1 LGGCPASTLSG
12 LPAGRN
18 VSWLTITAHIECV
31 TTSVFRKLDEAK
43 IVDSLTALRDR
54 IENHFPNS
62 GLGRVAD
69 ELIAVADEVTSCAEY
84 LNETNWPIRIFAG
97 LLIAA
102 MFLVL
107 YLAAPRVELPAGA
120 HKFSDVQSI
129 AAVCNIAAVVGVAV
143 LFLLRLEINLKRR
156 RAHAVLHE
164 LRSLAHV
171 IDMHQLAKDP
181 AGRRLPEPEITES
194 EKGAMTPQSLARY
207 LDYCTDL
214 LSLTGKLSALLVQ
227 RFNDDVVLEEVNEIE
242 AIANGLSGRIWQKI
256 QLLERALT

>member
-1 LGGCPASTLSG
+1 M
-12 LPAGRN
+12 
-18 VSWLTITAHIECV
+18 
-31 TTSVFRKLDEAK
+31 TTTEFRKLDESR

-54 IENHFPNS
+54 IQNQFPNS
-62 GLGRVAD
+62 GLSRVAD
-69 ELIAVADEVTSCAEY
+69 ELIAVAGEVSGCAEY
-84 LNETNWPIRIFAG
+84 LRATNWPIRIFAG

-107 YLAAPRVELPAGA
+107 FLAGPRVELPAGA

-143 LFLLRLEINLKRR
+143 LFLLRLETNLKRR

-181 AGRRLPEPEITES
+181 AGRRLPEPEITEGP
-194 EKGAMTPQSLARY
+194 KGAMNPQSLARY

-227 RFNDDVVLEEVNEIE
+227 RFKDEVVLAEVNEIE
-242 AIANGLSGRIWQKI
+242 ALANALAGRIWQKI
-256 QLLERALT
+256 QLLERALQEN